1 MIPLRKRL
9 FSIAAVLLF
18 LFIML
23 SIGNKETG
31 IIIDRD
37 TQQIATFNVPINTA
51 YYVIATPQREC
62 TITGVGDIEAITK
75 TLSFA
80 GYTYDYSGEFKYGLI
95 LSCINDLRL
104 SECNLLVKDNYLVNG
119 NMVFE
124 LNFNL
129 ENYLKAMML
138 NY

>member
-51 YYVIATPQREC
+51 YYVIATPKREC

-75 TLSFA
+75 ILSFA